1 MLKTLEKNLNLHKID
16 YKYFDTSDE
25 VKKYLRNELNG
36 EKIAFGGS
44 MTLKELG
51 LYDILR
57 ENNEVF
63 WHWETKTPEQRKIE
77 SELTVYMLSAN
88 AIAATGEIVNIDGTG
103 NRVANA
109 IYGPQKVYYV
119 IGENKITPDL
129 MSAID
134 RARNMAAPPNA
145 KRLGLNTPCAIDG
158 KCHNCAS
165 ENRICNAMSIIMGR
179 TTKQQKCEVI
189 IIGEKLGY

>member
-25 VKKYLRNELNG
+25 VKEYLRNELNG

>member
-25 VKKYLRNELNG
+25 VKEYLRNKLNG

>member
-25 VKKYLRNELNG
+25 VKEYLKNELNG

-51 LYDILR
+51 LYDILK

-109 IYGPQKVYYV
+109 IYGTQKVYYV

>member
-1 MLKTLEKNLNLHKID
+1 MLTSLEKNLKMHKIE
-16 YKYFDTSDE
+16 YKYFDSSALAVE
-25 VKKYLRNELNG
+25 YLKNEIKG
-36 EKIAFGGS
+36 EKVAFGGS

-51 LYDILR
+51 LYDILK
-57 ENNEVF
+57 ENNDVF

-134 RARNMAAPPNA
+134 RARNIAAPPNA

-165 ENRICNAMSIIMGR
+165 ESRICNAMSIVMGR
-179 TTKQQKCEVI
+179 TSKQQKCEVI
-189 IIGEKLGY
+189 VIGEKLGY

>member
-25 VKKYLRNELNG
+25 VKEYLRNEING

>member
-25 VKKYLRNELNG
+25 VKEYLRNELNG

-51 LYDILR
+51 LYDILK

>member
-25 VKKYLRNELNG
+25 VKEYLRNKLNG

-189 IIGEKLGY
+189 IVGEKLGY

>member
-1 MLKTLEKNLNLHKID
+1 MIKEKMSEEKAKQMQALVLAMIGDSVQTLFVREYVAKTYGVKVNKMNKIV
-16 YKYFDTSDE
+16 TSV
-25 VKKYLRNELNG
+25 VKAGAQFNTFK
-36 EKIAFGGS
+36 
-44 MTLKELG
+44 
-51 LYDILR
+51 
-57 ENNEVF
+57 
-63 WHWETKTPEQRKIE
+63 KIE

-119 IGENKITPDL
+119 CGENEVTPDL

-165 ENRICNAMSIIMGR
+165 ENRICNAMSIILAR
-179 TTKQQKCEVI
+179 TTKQQKGEVF

>member
-25 VKKYLRNELNG
+25 VKEYLRNEING

-165 ENRICNAMSIIMGR
+165 ENRICNAMSIIMAR

>member
-25 VKKYLRNELNG
+25 VKEYLRNELNG

-51 LYDILR
+51 IYDILR

-88 AIAATGEIVNIDGTG
+88 AIAAPPSTNV
-103 NRVANA
+103 
-109 IYGPQKVYYV
+109 PSKVQPSITRLCTPFVGLLTLSPV
-119 IGENKITPDL
+119 I
-129 MSAID
+129 MFA
-134 RARNMAAPPNA
+134 
-145 KRLGLNTPCAIDG
+145 
-158 KCHNCAS
+158 
-165 ENRICNAMSIIMGR
+165 
-179 TTKQQKCEVI
+179 
-189 IIGEKLGY
+189 

>member
-25 VKKYLRNELNG
+25 VKEYLRNEING

-134 RARNMAAPPNA
+134 RARNMSAPPNA

>member
-25 VKKYLRNELNG
+25 VKEYLRSELNG

-158 KCHNCAS
+158 RCHNCAS

>member
-1 MLKTLEKNLNLHKID
+1 MLKSLEKNLNLHKID
-16 YKYFDTSDE
+16 YKYFASANEAKEYLKDE
-25 VKKYLRNELNG
+25 LVN

-51 LYDILR
+51 LYDILK

-63 WHWETKTPEQRKIE
+63 WHWETKTPDQRKIE

-119 IGENKITPDL
+119 CGENKITPDL

-145 KRLGLNTPCAIDG
+145 KRLGLDTPCAIDG
-158 KCHNCAS
+158 KCHNCAH
-165 ENRICNAMSIIMGR
+165 ERRICNAMSIVMGR
-179 TTKQQKCEVI
+179 TSKQQKCEVI
-189 IIGEKLGY
+189 VIGEKLGY

>member
-1 MLKTLEKNLNLHKID
+1 MLKSLEKNLNLHKIG
-16 YKYFDTSDE
+16 YKYFASSDE
-25 VKKYLRNELNG
+25 AKEYLKAELVG

-57 ENNEVF
+57 ENNEIF
-63 WHWETKTPEQRKIE
+63 WHWETKTPEQRNIE
-77 SELTVYMLSAN
+77 SGLTAYLLSAN
-88 AIAATGEIVNIDGTG
+88 AISATGEIVNIDGTG

-119 IGENKITPDL
+119 CGENKITPDL
-129 MSAID
+129 HSAID
-134 RARNMAAPPNA
+134 RARNVAAPPNA

-165 ENRICNAMSIIMGR
+165 ENRICNAMTIIMGK
-179 TTKQQKCEVI
+179 TSKQTKCEVI